1 MRYTRGMSIDAEK
14 LRDEALKLPA
24 KDRAKLVADL
34 LGSLED
40 LDDMGDHGH
49 EEAWVVEIEERA
61 RQIEAGEVATVPW
74 SEARR
79 RIRAE

>member
-1 MRYTRGMSIDAEK
+1 MSIDAEK

-40 LDDMGDHGH
+40 DEGELGH
-49 EEAWVVEIEERA
+49 EEAWVVEIEERT